1 MVSSM
6 DRREKES
13 LMRTAFKHIKS
24 YDPVLREFEN
34 AELHFELLISASCF
48 AQMKRHRMA
57 TITCQD
63 YDPALGVTVPPT
75 VSEIGMN
82 KTFMGILIET
92 EKTYERIKGLSPL
105 AAGYILTNAHRRRV
119 SMKINVRE
127 LYHIARLRADSHAQ
141 WDIRKTAAEMVKL
154 GKKSMPLALMLATGK
169 DGFASLYNRVF
180 AAGDG
185 FEQ

>member
-1 MVSSM
+1 MSRCLQMVSSM

-63 YDPALGVTVPPT
+63 YDPALGVTVPPA

-82 KTFMGILIET
+82 DAFMGILDRNR
-92 EKTYERIKGLSPL
+92 K
-105 AAGYILTNAHRRRV
+105 
-119 SMKINVRE
+119 
-127 LYHIARLRADSHAQ
+127 
-141 WDIRKTAAEMVKL
+141 DI
-154 GKKSMPLALMLATGK
+154 
-169 DGFASLYNRVF
+169 
-180 AAGDG
+180 
-185 FEQ
+185 